1 MFKKK
6 EGSLGQTPDLNVLVK
21 RLQENSDQ
29 VEKNILFAEELL
41 DEDSENG
48 KRGLSLTR
56 RMDTA
61 DNLAEAETLL
71 KQLFMDVDKV
81 KKLLHPQAAEIEQD
95 VSNLHDRWSNNC
107 RRYRDLYKQ
116 GLELDLS
123 PQFNWPQLLAEKQ
136 RQIQKEHYG
145 PNLPDVEKQ
154 IATHNILHKEI
165 EAYHSQ
171 LDSEDMNQY
180 SRLMED
186 SMRRKTYLSSLYDY
200 ILRCNKEISYLTEQQ
215 DRIRKNDWSDLIRD
229 PAGLRADSERLKTNG
244 ILTHEAEVVK
254 LKDEADSLVNT
265 NHPGSQAIKK
275 HNVEVQKEWNRFLKL
290 YACQEIHLNNVEIYK
305 KFQLDAE
312 TVSESLKRIN
322 STMEPSLLSN
332 MSNSQI
338 LMQLEGEERAVQRN
352 ERRLTELKEIC
363 TKVPPLPQRRA
374 QYGKFPVVTLCD
386 WNTDKASVIQG
397 DKYTLVSSPRE
408 ESWEVKNSLGETK
421 VIPGVCFVIPPPD
434 TEAIERAESL
444 ERDFAGLKRRRASLL
459 ASVKP
464 SSVEV
469 VKVVRSVS
477 VSSVA
482 EDSRP
487 NAPSNRLDRL
497 ISDLL
502 QLEKEVLGRLRT
514 PLSRA
519 DHTGDLVARIRD
531 HERAVTSLRKL
542 EAEKTSLQREIE
554 PLLSSNSLGPATV
567 SYPPKLS
574 TATNKIEDLNALT
587 DLYGRKAGAVMSL
600 ENQIKNVGMTLIEL
614 EEQLARDTVILDK
627 PGAIQDHINLLNSI
641 YDDIAAQEEDIQKL
655 NKDLELTVQLCGHL
669 QKSFQE
675 YCPDIHRQET
685 EVRKLR
691 NRYAN
696 INNQLQQ
703 RLALMKEVTNK
714 YQSFKS
720 IVRSLNVFMND
731 LPNNKILSVDTM
743 TEITAKQN
751 SQKWTVEELKRK
763 SDDIG
768 QIVSLSL
775 ELQTILKEY
784 EAITY
789 RYRNTIVSDETDM
802 KKWQSLTFADAVQN
816 KERSVVKRYH
826 ELMAENLQLL
836 DQMGLAKN
844 IINKNEVIVS
854 RVTVYQQRELEE
866 VDSLKKELADE
877 ISRRIHA
884 ENELDS
890 FRIRLLSLK
899 NRRGVERVEEK
910 ETVHY
915 YRNPKLEADINIM
928 KKKIDEEVSKHAVT
942 HTEIEIVNKKIIAVE
957 HDVSNI
963 KPKLLTKVM
972 TEYSRDPQLE
982 KEIVFIREEMRK
994 IREEIRIRETEIVQR
1009 TTEITFLEK
1018 KTPVFKERVIKKEV
1032 IKVEKDPEM
1041 LKAVIQFREELSDI
1055 SLRSKSLSEEIF
1067 HLRSQINKLEIM
1079 IPTIQPKIVVK
1090 EVKKVEQDQE
1100 LIKESKIL
1108 RTSLEEI
1115 RQEIS
1120 ILIKEISTLQVNYS
1134 QIETVKQRVEV
1145 REIISEVYRIDPETE
1160 AEIRRLRK
1168 EIQEWVTKRTEIES
1182 KITVVM
1188 VDLKSLRS
1196 QKPRV
1201 EVRENVR
1208 EIIKEERSPE
1218 IIHEITRLK
1227 EHLTRLQTT
1236 YQATLDK
1243 LTILRKQRDEWKVER
1258 SKVEIQVVTKE
1269 FIRYENDPLLEKEAE
1284 QLRKQ
1289 VQEEHKIC
1297 RIVEEN
1303 IFDLRQKYIL
1313 LEKQKVEEKIIYQE
1327 IVRFQKDP
1335 NQIIE
1340 HERLKKRLDVE
1351 SKSRLELESEVKTW
1365 RAIVL
1370 ELEKSMTQTDV
1381 RQKKILVE
1389 TELRQIRSQILEFE
1403 NAPPPEEKVI
1413 IEEVI
1418 KIERDAKMDKLIS
1431 NLHIEIEEEN
1441 KKVTAMERDIRN
1453 LKLRID
1459 VLTKE
1464 KSVEKTIYKEIIRF
1478 EKDQTVEIERDRLR
1492 AQLTQLRS
1500 ARRTQEEEIQR
1511 LNVKMTRIQTSVT
1524 NFSKEES
1531 TLISS
1536 RNALLK
1542 ERDELLREF
1551 KRLETQRQEIT
1562 ITFQHETKILSEKT
1576 QVYKQKLLRLESEI
1590 QRIEM
1595 DILSEKERIQQKE
1608 TIIIELQESLKKED
1622 HSETHTSE
1630 RSKSTRITILDP
1642 ETGKDMSPYDAYMQG
1657 LIDRNHYIHLQTL
1670 ECSWEEITS
1679 SGPNGETTILQDR
1692 KSGKR
1697 YSIQEAL
1704 TEGRVTQYDFQQYKE
1719 GKIPISEFALK
1730 VAGEKHISEIKSTV
1744 KSTSSST
1751 SVVNSYSSLNRQ
1763 TSLSSSSSN
1772 LTTITNVDDSFPIA
1786 GIIDTTTKS
1795 RMSVRSAMTR
1805 KVIDPDTAQKLLE
1818 AQAATGGIVD
1828 INKKERHS
1836 VHKAAER
1843 GLIEP
1848 SQMSK
1853 LITAQKAFTGV
1864 EDPVTRQRLSA
1875 GEAAQK
1881 GYIPNENARRYMEAQ
1896 LLTGGLVDPNKAGR
1910 ISLQNAINANLID
1923 QKTAKEIEDDDKMLK
1938 YLINPVTKS
1947 KMSYKEAMALCTK
1960 DQSTGLLLL
1969 PVAST
1974 DSPDSLLFS
1983 SYQVSSTFIR

>member
-1 MFKKK
+1 M
-6 EGSLGQTPDLNVLVK
+6 
-21 RLQENSDQ
+21 
-29 VEKNILFAEELL
+29 
-41 DEDSENG
+41 
-48 KRGLSLTR
+48 
-56 RMDTA
+56 
-61 DNLAEAETLL
+61 
-71 KQLFMDVDKV
+71 
-81 KKLLHPQAAEIEQD
+81 
-95 VSNLHDRWSNNC
+95 
-107 RRYRDLYKQ
+107 
-116 GLELDLS
+116 
-123 PQFNWPQLLAEKQ
+123 
-136 RQIQKEHYG
+136 
-145 PNLPDVEKQ
+145 
-154 IATHNILHKEI
+154 
-165 EAYHSQ
+165 
-171 LDSEDMNQY
+171 
-180 SRLMED
+180 
-186 SMRRKTYLSSLYDY
+186 
-200 ILRCNKEISYLTEQQ
+200 
-215 DRIRKNDWSDLIRD
+215 
-229 PAGLRADSERLKTNG
+229 
-244 ILTHEAEVVK
+244 
-254 LKDEADSLVNT
+254 
-265 NHPGSQAIKK
+265 
-275 HNVEVQKEWNRFLKL
+275 
-290 YACQEIHLNNVEIYK
+290 
-305 KFQLDAE
+305 
-312 TVSESLKRIN
+312 
-322 STMEPSLLSN
+322 
-332 MSNSQI
+332 
-338 LMQLEGEERAVQRN
+338 
-352 ERRLTELKEIC
+352 
-363 TKVPPLPQRRA
+363 
-374 QYGKFPVVTLCD
+374 
-386 WNTDKASVIQG
+386 
-397 DKYTLVSSPRE
+397 
-408 ESWEVKNSLGETK
+408 
-421 VIPGVCFVIPPPD
+421 
-434 TEAIERAESL
+434 
-444 ERDFAGLKRRRASLL
+444 
-459 ASVKP
+459 
-464 SSVEV
+464 
-469 VKVVRSVS
+469 
-477 VSSVA
+477 
-482 EDSRP
+482 
-487 NAPSNRLDRL
+487 
-497 ISDLL
+497 
-502 QLEKEVLGRLRT
+502 
-514 PLSRA
+514 
-519 DHTGDLVARIRD
+519 
-531 HERAVTSLRKL
+531 
-542 EAEKTSLQREIE
+542 
-554 PLLSSNSLGPATV
+554 
-567 SYPPKLS
+567 
-574 TATNKIEDLNALT
+574 
-587 DLYGRKAGAVMSL
+587 
-600 ENQIKNVGMTLIEL
+600 
-614 EEQLARDTVILDK
+614 
-627 PGAIQDHINLLNSI
+627 
-641 YDDIAAQEEDIQKL
+641 
-655 NKDLELTVQLCGHL
+655 
-669 QKSFQE
+669 
-675 YCPDIHRQET
+675 
-685 EVRKLR
+685 
-691 NRYAN
+691 
-696 INNQLQQ
+696 
-703 RLALMKEVTNK
+703 
-714 YQSFKS
+714 
-720 IVRSLNVFMND
+720 
-731 LPNNKILSVDTM
+731 
-743 TEITAKQN
+743 
-751 SQKWTVEELKRK
+751 
-763 SDDIG
+763 
-768 QIVSLSL
+768 
-775 ELQTILKEY
+775 
-784 EAITY
+784 
-789 RYRNTIVSDETDM
+789 
-802 KKWQSLTFADAVQN
+802 
-816 KERSVVKRYH
+816 
-826 ELMAENLQLL
+826 
-836 DQMGLAKN
+836 
-844 IINKNEVIVS
+844 
-854 RVTVYQQRELEE
+854 YQQRELEE

-915 YRNPKLEADINIM
+915 YRNPKLEADIDIM

-972 TEYSRDPQLE
+972 KEYSRDPQLE

-1327 IVRFQKDP
+1327 IVHFQKDP

>member
-1 MFKKK
+1 M
-6 EGSLGQTPDLNVLVK
+6 
-21 RLQENSDQ
+21 
-29 VEKNILFAEELL
+29 
-41 DEDSENG
+41 
-48 KRGLSLTR
+48 
-56 RMDTA
+56 
-61 DNLAEAETLL
+61 
-71 KQLFMDVDKV
+71 
-81 KKLLHPQAAEIEQD
+81 
-95 VSNLHDRWSNNC
+95 
-107 RRYRDLYKQ
+107 
-116 GLELDLS
+116 
-123 PQFNWPQLLAEKQ
+123 
-136 RQIQKEHYG
+136 
-145 PNLPDVEKQ
+145 
-154 IATHNILHKEI
+154 
-165 EAYHSQ
+165 
-171 LDSEDMNQY
+171 
-180 SRLMED
+180 
-186 SMRRKTYLSSLYDY
+186 
-200 ILRCNKEISYLTEQQ
+200 
-215 DRIRKNDWSDLIRD
+215 
-229 PAGLRADSERLKTNG
+229 
-244 ILTHEAEVVK
+244 
-254 LKDEADSLVNT
+254 
-265 NHPGSQAIKK
+265 
-275 HNVEVQKEWNRFLKL
+275 
-290 YACQEIHLNNVEIYK
+290 
-305 KFQLDAE
+305 
-312 TVSESLKRIN
+312 
-322 STMEPSLLSN
+322 
-332 MSNSQI
+332 
-338 LMQLEGEERAVQRN
+338 
-352 ERRLTELKEIC
+352 
-363 TKVPPLPQRRA
+363 
-374 QYGKFPVVTLCD
+374 
-386 WNTDKASVIQG
+386 
-397 DKYTLVSSPRE
+397 
-408 ESWEVKNSLGETK
+408 
-421 VIPGVCFVIPPPD
+421 
-434 TEAIERAESL
+434 
-444 ERDFAGLKRRRASLL
+444 
-459 ASVKP
+459 
-464 SSVEV
+464 
-469 VKVVRSVS
+469 
-477 VSSVA
+477 
-482 EDSRP
+482 
-487 NAPSNRLDRL
+487 
-497 ISDLL
+497 
-502 QLEKEVLGRLRT
+502 
-514 PLSRA
+514 
-519 DHTGDLVARIRD
+519 
-531 HERAVTSLRKL
+531 
-542 EAEKTSLQREIE
+542 
-554 PLLSSNSLGPATV
+554 
-567 SYPPKLS
+567 
-574 TATNKIEDLNALT
+574 
-587 DLYGRKAGAVMSL
+587 
-600 ENQIKNVGMTLIEL
+600 
-614 EEQLARDTVILDK
+614 
-627 PGAIQDHINLLNSI
+627 
-641 YDDIAAQEEDIQKL
+641 
-655 NKDLELTVQLCGHL
+655 
-669 QKSFQE
+669 
-675 YCPDIHRQET
+675 
-685 EVRKLR
+685 
-691 NRYAN
+691 
-696 INNQLQQ
+696 
-703 RLALMKEVTNK
+703 
-714 YQSFKS
+714 
-720 IVRSLNVFMND
+720 
-731 LPNNKILSVDTM
+731 
-743 TEITAKQN
+743 
-751 SQKWTVEELKRK
+751 
-763 SDDIG
+763 
-768 QIVSLSL
+768 
-775 ELQTILKEY
+775 
-784 EAITY
+784 
-789 RYRNTIVSDETDM
+789 
-802 KKWQSLTFADAVQN
+802 
-816 KERSVVKRYH
+816 
-826 ELMAENLQLL
+826 
-836 DQMGLAKN
+836 
-844 IINKNEVIVS
+844 
-854 RVTVYQQRELEE
+854 YQQRELEE

-915 YRNPKLEADINIM
+915 YRNPKLEADIDIM

-1055 SLRSKSLSEEIF
+1055 NLRSKSLSEEIF

-1464 KSVEKTIYKEIIRF
+1464 KSVEKTVYKEIIRF

-1590 QRIEM
+1590 QRIEK

-1805 KVIDPDTAQKLLE
+1805 KLIDPDTAQKLLE

>member
-1 MFKKK
+1 M
-6 EGSLGQTPDLNVLVK
+6 
-21 RLQENSDQ
+21 
-29 VEKNILFAEELL
+29 
-41 DEDSENG
+41 
-48 KRGLSLTR
+48 
-56 RMDTA
+56 
-61 DNLAEAETLL
+61 
-71 KQLFMDVDKV
+71 
-81 KKLLHPQAAEIEQD
+81 
-95 VSNLHDRWSNNC
+95 
-107 RRYRDLYKQ
+107 
-116 GLELDLS
+116 
-123 PQFNWPQLLAEKQ
+123 
-136 RQIQKEHYG
+136 
-145 PNLPDVEKQ
+145 
-154 IATHNILHKEI
+154 
-165 EAYHSQ
+165 
-171 LDSEDMNQY
+171 
-180 SRLMED
+180 
-186 SMRRKTYLSSLYDY
+186 
-200 ILRCNKEISYLTEQQ
+200 
-215 DRIRKNDWSDLIRD
+215 
-229 PAGLRADSERLKTNG
+229 
-244 ILTHEAEVVK
+244 
-254 LKDEADSLVNT
+254 
-265 NHPGSQAIKK
+265 
-275 HNVEVQKEWNRFLKL
+275 
-290 YACQEIHLNNVEIYK
+290 
-305 KFQLDAE
+305 
-312 TVSESLKRIN
+312 
-322 STMEPSLLSN
+322 
-332 MSNSQI
+332 
-338 LMQLEGEERAVQRN
+338 
-352 ERRLTELKEIC
+352 
-363 TKVPPLPQRRA
+363 
-374 QYGKFPVVTLCD
+374 
-386 WNTDKASVIQG
+386 
-397 DKYTLVSSPRE
+397 
-408 ESWEVKNSLGETK
+408 
-421 VIPGVCFVIPPPD
+421 
-434 TEAIERAESL
+434 
-444 ERDFAGLKRRRASLL
+444 
-459 ASVKP
+459 
-464 SSVEV
+464 
-469 VKVVRSVS
+469 
-477 VSSVA
+477 
-482 EDSRP
+482 
-487 NAPSNRLDRL
+487 
-497 ISDLL
+497 
-502 QLEKEVLGRLRT
+502 
-514 PLSRA
+514 
-519 DHTGDLVARIRD
+519 
-531 HERAVTSLRKL
+531 
-542 EAEKTSLQREIE
+542 
-554 PLLSSNSLGPATV
+554 
-567 SYPPKLS
+567 
-574 TATNKIEDLNALT
+574 
-587 DLYGRKAGAVMSL
+587 
-600 ENQIKNVGMTLIEL
+600 
-614 EEQLARDTVILDK
+614 
-627 PGAIQDHINLLNSI
+627 
-641 YDDIAAQEEDIQKL
+641 
-655 NKDLELTVQLCGHL
+655 
-669 QKSFQE
+669 
-675 YCPDIHRQET
+675 
-685 EVRKLR
+685 
-691 NRYAN
+691 
-696 INNQLQQ
+696 
-703 RLALMKEVTNK
+703 
-714 YQSFKS
+714 
-720 IVRSLNVFMND
+720 
-731 LPNNKILSVDTM
+731 
-743 TEITAKQN
+743 
-751 SQKWTVEELKRK
+751 
-763 SDDIG
+763 
-768 QIVSLSL
+768 
-775 ELQTILKEY
+775 
-784 EAITY
+784 
-789 RYRNTIVSDETDM
+789 
-802 KKWQSLTFADAVQN
+802 
-816 KERSVVKRYH
+816 
-826 ELMAENLQLL
+826 
-836 DQMGLAKN
+836 
-844 IINKNEVIVS
+844 
-854 RVTVYQQRELEE
+854 YQQRELEE

-915 YRNPKLEADINIM
+915 YRNPKLEADIDIM

-942 HTEIEIVNKKIIAVE
+942 HTEIEIVNKKIISVE

-1327 IVRFQKDP
+1327 IVHFQKDP

-1551 KRLETQRQEIT
+1551 KRLETERQEIT

-1590 QRIEM
+1590 QRIEK

-1608 TIIIELQESLKKED
+1608 TVIIELQESLKKED

>member
-1 MFKKK
+1 M
-6 EGSLGQTPDLNVLVK
+6 
-21 RLQENSDQ
+21 
-29 VEKNILFAEELL
+29 
-41 DEDSENG
+41 
-48 KRGLSLTR
+48 
-56 RMDTA
+56 
-61 DNLAEAETLL
+61 
-71 KQLFMDVDKV
+71 
-81 KKLLHPQAAEIEQD
+81 
-95 VSNLHDRWSNNC
+95 
-107 RRYRDLYKQ
+107 
-116 GLELDLS
+116 
-123 PQFNWPQLLAEKQ
+123 
-136 RQIQKEHYG
+136 
-145 PNLPDVEKQ
+145 
-154 IATHNILHKEI
+154 
-165 EAYHSQ
+165 
-171 LDSEDMNQY
+171 
-180 SRLMED
+180 
-186 SMRRKTYLSSLYDY
+186 
-200 ILRCNKEISYLTEQQ
+200 
-215 DRIRKNDWSDLIRD
+215 
-229 PAGLRADSERLKTNG
+229 
-244 ILTHEAEVVK
+244 
-254 LKDEADSLVNT
+254 
-265 NHPGSQAIKK
+265 
-275 HNVEVQKEWNRFLKL
+275 
-290 YACQEIHLNNVEIYK
+290 
-305 KFQLDAE
+305 
-312 TVSESLKRIN
+312 
-322 STMEPSLLSN
+322 
-332 MSNSQI
+332 
-338 LMQLEGEERAVQRN
+338 
-352 ERRLTELKEIC
+352 
-363 TKVPPLPQRRA
+363 
-374 QYGKFPVVTLCD
+374 
-386 WNTDKASVIQG
+386 
-397 DKYTLVSSPRE
+397 
-408 ESWEVKNSLGETK
+408 
-421 VIPGVCFVIPPPD
+421 
-434 TEAIERAESL
+434 
-444 ERDFAGLKRRRASLL
+444 
-459 ASVKP
+459 
-464 SSVEV
+464 
-469 VKVVRSVS
+469 
-477 VSSVA
+477 
-482 EDSRP
+482 
-487 NAPSNRLDRL
+487 
-497 ISDLL
+497 
-502 QLEKEVLGRLRT
+502 
-514 PLSRA
+514 
-519 DHTGDLVARIRD
+519 
-531 HERAVTSLRKL
+531 
-542 EAEKTSLQREIE
+542 
-554 PLLSSNSLGPATV
+554 
-567 SYPPKLS
+567 
-574 TATNKIEDLNALT
+574 
-587 DLYGRKAGAVMSL
+587 
-600 ENQIKNVGMTLIEL
+600 
-614 EEQLARDTVILDK
+614 
-627 PGAIQDHINLLNSI
+627 
-641 YDDIAAQEEDIQKL
+641 
-655 NKDLELTVQLCGHL
+655 
-669 QKSFQE
+669 
-675 YCPDIHRQET
+675 
-685 EVRKLR
+685 
-691 NRYAN
+691 
-696 INNQLQQ
+696 
-703 RLALMKEVTNK
+703 
-714 YQSFKS
+714 
-720 IVRSLNVFMND
+720 
-731 LPNNKILSVDTM
+731 
-743 TEITAKQN
+743 
-751 SQKWTVEELKRK
+751 
-763 SDDIG
+763 
-768 QIVSLSL
+768 
-775 ELQTILKEY
+775 
-784 EAITY
+784 
-789 RYRNTIVSDETDM
+789 
-802 KKWQSLTFADAVQN
+802 
-816 KERSVVKRYH
+816 
-826 ELMAENLQLL
+826 
-836 DQMGLAKN
+836 
-844 IINKNEVIVS
+844 
-854 RVTVYQQRELEE
+854 YQQRELEE

-915 YRNPKLEADINIM
+915 YRNPKLEADIDIM

-942 HTEIEIVNKKIIAVE
+942 HTEIEIVNKKIISVE

>member
-1 MFKKK
+1 M
-6 EGSLGQTPDLNVLVK
+6 
-21 RLQENSDQ
+21 
-29 VEKNILFAEELL
+29 
-41 DEDSENG
+41 
-48 KRGLSLTR
+48 
-56 RMDTA
+56 
-61 DNLAEAETLL
+61 
-71 KQLFMDVDKV
+71 
-81 KKLLHPQAAEIEQD
+81 
-95 VSNLHDRWSNNC
+95 
-107 RRYRDLYKQ
+107 
-116 GLELDLS
+116 
-123 PQFNWPQLLAEKQ
+123 
-136 RQIQKEHYG
+136 
-145 PNLPDVEKQ
+145 
-154 IATHNILHKEI
+154 
-165 EAYHSQ
+165 
-171 LDSEDMNQY
+171 
-180 SRLMED
+180 
-186 SMRRKTYLSSLYDY
+186 
-200 ILRCNKEISYLTEQQ
+200 
-215 DRIRKNDWSDLIRD
+215 
-229 PAGLRADSERLKTNG
+229 
-244 ILTHEAEVVK
+244 
-254 LKDEADSLVNT
+254 
-265 NHPGSQAIKK
+265 
-275 HNVEVQKEWNRFLKL
+275 
-290 YACQEIHLNNVEIYK
+290 
-305 KFQLDAE
+305 
-312 TVSESLKRIN
+312 
-322 STMEPSLLSN
+322 
-332 MSNSQI
+332 
-338 LMQLEGEERAVQRN
+338 
-352 ERRLTELKEIC
+352 
-363 TKVPPLPQRRA
+363 
-374 QYGKFPVVTLCD
+374 
-386 WNTDKASVIQG
+386 
-397 DKYTLVSSPRE
+397 
-408 ESWEVKNSLGETK
+408 
-421 VIPGVCFVIPPPD
+421 
-434 TEAIERAESL
+434 
-444 ERDFAGLKRRRASLL
+444 
-459 ASVKP
+459 
-464 SSVEV
+464 
-469 VKVVRSVS
+469 
-477 VSSVA
+477 
-482 EDSRP
+482 
-487 NAPSNRLDRL
+487 
-497 ISDLL
+497 
-502 QLEKEVLGRLRT
+502 
-514 PLSRA
+514 
-519 DHTGDLVARIRD
+519 
-531 HERAVTSLRKL
+531 
-542 EAEKTSLQREIE
+542 
-554 PLLSSNSLGPATV
+554 
-567 SYPPKLS
+567 
-574 TATNKIEDLNALT
+574 
-587 DLYGRKAGAVMSL
+587 
-600 ENQIKNVGMTLIEL
+600 
-614 EEQLARDTVILDK
+614 
-627 PGAIQDHINLLNSI
+627 
-641 YDDIAAQEEDIQKL
+641 
-655 NKDLELTVQLCGHL
+655 
-669 QKSFQE
+669 
-675 YCPDIHRQET
+675 
-685 EVRKLR
+685 
-691 NRYAN
+691 
-696 INNQLQQ
+696 
-703 RLALMKEVTNK
+703 
-714 YQSFKS
+714 
-720 IVRSLNVFMND
+720 
-731 LPNNKILSVDTM
+731 
-743 TEITAKQN
+743 
-751 SQKWTVEELKRK
+751 
-763 SDDIG
+763 
-768 QIVSLSL
+768 
-775 ELQTILKEY
+775 
-784 EAITY
+784 
-789 RYRNTIVSDETDM
+789 
-802 KKWQSLTFADAVQN
+802 
-816 KERSVVKRYH
+816 
-826 ELMAENLQLL
+826 
-836 DQMGLAKN
+836 
-844 IINKNEVIVS
+844 
-854 RVTVYQQRELEE
+854 YQQRELEE

-915 YRNPKLEADINIM
+915 YRNPKLEADIDIM

>member
-1 MFKKK
+1 MFKKR
-6 EGSLGQTPDLNVLVK
+6 EGSQGQTPDLTALVV

-29 VEKNILFAEELL
+29 VEKNIL
-41 DEDSENG
+41 
-48 KRGLSLTR
+48 
-56 RMDTA
+56 
-61 DNLAEAETLL
+61 LAEDLL
-71 KQLFMDVDKV
+71 NEK
-81 KKLLHPQAAEIEQD
+81 
-95 VSNLHDRWSNNC
+95 
-107 RRYRDLYKQ
+107 YRDLYKQ

-123 PQFNWPQLLAEKQ
+123 PQFNWPQLLAAKQ
-136 RQIQKEHYG
+136 RQIQKEDYG

-165 EAYHSQ
+165 EAYRSQ
-171 LDSEDMNQY
+171 LDSEQGMNQY

-186 SMRRKTYLSSLYDY
+186 SMRHKTYLSSLYDY
-200 ILRCNKEISYLTEQQ
+200 ILRCNKKVSYLTEQQ

-229 PAGLRADSERLKTNG
+229 PAGLRADYERLKSNG
-244 ILTHEAEVVK
+244 ILTHETEVNK
-254 LKDEADSLVNT
+254 LQDEADDLVYT

-275 HNVEVQKEWNRFLKL
+275 HNAEVQREWKRFLKL
-290 YACQEIHLNNVEIYK
+290 CACQEIHLNNVELYK

-322 STMEPSLLSN
+322 STMEPSLVSK

-363 TKVPPLPQRRA
+363 TKVPPLRQRRA
-374 QYGKFPVVTLCD
+374 QYGKFPVVALCD

-408 ESWEVKNSLGETK
+408 ETWEVKNSLGETK
-421 VIPGVCFVIPPPD
+421 VVPGVCFVIPPPD
-434 TEAIERAESL
+434 AEAIERADSL

-459 ASVKP
+459 AS
-464 SSVEV
+464 SGGGG
-469 VKVVRSVS
+469 
-477 VSSVA
+477 A
-482 EDSRP
+482 EGRKAHRP
-487 NAPSNRLDRL
+487 NDPSNRLDRL

-531 HERAVTSLRKL
+531 HERAVTTLRKL
-542 EAEKTSLQREIE
+542 EAEKTAIQREIE

-587 DLYGRKAGAVMSL
+587 DLYGRKASAVMTL

-641 YDDIAAQEEDIQKL
+641 DGNIEAQEEDIQKL
-655 NKDLELTVQLCGHL
+655 NKDLEHTVQLCGHL

-714 YQSFKS
+714 YQSFKR
-720 IVRSLNVFMND
+720 ILRSLNVFMND

-789 RYRNTIVSDETDM
+789 RYRNTVVSDETDM
-802 KKWQSLTFADAVQN
+802 KKWQSLTFSEAVQN

-826 ELMAENLQLL
+826 ELMAENIQLL

-854 RVTVYQQRELEE
+854 RVVVYEQRELEE
-866 VDSLKKELADE
+866 VESLKKELADE

-915 YRNPKLEADINIM
+915 YRNPKLEADIEIM
-928 KKKIDEEVSKHAVT
+928 KKKIDEEVSKHAIT
-942 HTEIEIVNKKIIAVE
+942 HTEIEIVNKKIITVE

-963 KPKLLTKVM
+963 KPKLVAKVM
-972 TEYSRDPQLE
+972 TEFARDPQLE

-994 IREEIRIRETEIVQR
+994 IMEEIRIRETEIVQR
-1009 TTEITFLEK
+1009 TTEITVLEK

-1055 SLRSKSLSEEIF
+1055 GFRSKSLSEEIF

-1090 EVKKVEQDQE
+1090 EVKKVEQDLE
-1100 LIKESKIL
+1100 LIKESKML

-1120 ILIKEISTLQVNYS
+1120 ILMKEISTLQVHYS
-1134 QIETVKQRVEV
+1134 HIETVKQRVEV

-1182 KITVVM
+1182 KISVLM
-1188 VDLKSLRS
+1188 VDLKSFRS

-1201 EVRENVR
+1201 EVRESVR
-1208 EIIKEERSPE
+1208 EIIKEEKSPE

-1236 YQATLDK
+1236 YRATLDK
-1243 LTILRKQRDEWKVER
+1243 LTILRKQRDEWKVEK

-1269 FIRYENDPLLEKEAE
+1269 FIRYENDPLLEKEVE

-1289 VQEEHKIC
+1289 VQEEHKIY
-1297 RIVEEN
+1297 RSVEEN
-1303 IFDLRQKYIL
+1303 IYDLRQKYIL

-1327 IVRFQKDP
+1327 VVRLQKDP

-1340 HERLKKRLDVE
+1340 YERLRKRFDEE
-1351 SKSRLELESEVKTW
+1351 SQSRLELETEVKKW

-1370 ELEKSMTQTDV
+1370 EKEKSLTQTDV

-1389 TELRQIRSQILEFE
+1389 TELRKIRSQILEYE

-1418 KIERDAKMDKLIS
+1418 KIERDATMDKLIS

-1441 KKVTAMERDIRN
+1441 NKVTVMEKDIRN

-1464 KSVEKTIYKEIIRF
+1464 KSVEKTVYKEIIRL
-1478 EKDQTVEIERDRLR
+1478 EKDQSVEIERDRLR

-1524 NFSKEES
+1524 NFSVEES

-1536 RNALLK
+1536 RNVLLK
-1542 ERDELLREF
+1542 ERDELLREL
-1551 KRLETQRQEIT
+1551 KRLETERQEIT
-1562 ITFQHETKILSEKT
+1562 ITFQHESKILSEKT

-1590 QRIEM
+1590 QTLEK
-1595 DILSEKERIQQKE
+1595 DILVEKERIQQKE
-1608 TIIIELQESLKKED
+1608 TIIIDLQESLKKED

-1630 RSKSTRITILDP
+1630 RSKSTKITILDP

-1657 LIDRNHYIHLQTL
+1657 LIDRNHYIQLQTL

-1730 VAGEKHISEIKSTV
+1730 VAGEKYISTV
-1744 KSTSSST
+1744 KSTSTSST

-1763 TSLSSSSSN
+1763 TSLSLSSSN
-1772 LTTITNVDDSFPIA
+1772 LTTITNVDESFPIA

-1805 KVIDPDTAQKLLE
+1805 KLIDPDTAQKLLE

-1848 SQMSK
+1848 SQLSK
-1853 LITAQKAFTGV
+1853 LISAQKAFTGV

-1923 QKTAKEIEDDDKMLK
+1923 QKTAKEIEDNDKMLK
-1938 YLINPVTKS
+1938 DLINPVTKS
-1947 KMSYKEAMALCTK
+1947 KMTYKEAMALCTK

-1974 DSPDSLLFS
+1974 DSPDSLSFS

>member
-1 MFKKK
+1 M
-6 EGSLGQTPDLNVLVK
+6 
-21 RLQENSDQ
+21 
-29 VEKNILFAEELL
+29 
-41 DEDSENG
+41 
-48 KRGLSLTR
+48 
-56 RMDTA
+56 
-61 DNLAEAETLL
+61 
-71 KQLFMDVDKV
+71 
-81 KKLLHPQAAEIEQD
+81 
-95 VSNLHDRWSNNC
+95 
-107 RRYRDLYKQ
+107 
-116 GLELDLS
+116 
-123 PQFNWPQLLAEKQ
+123 
-136 RQIQKEHYG
+136 
-145 PNLPDVEKQ
+145 
-154 IATHNILHKEI
+154 
-165 EAYHSQ
+165 
-171 LDSEDMNQY
+171 
-180 SRLMED
+180 
-186 SMRRKTYLSSLYDY
+186 
-200 ILRCNKEISYLTEQQ
+200 
-215 DRIRKNDWSDLIRD
+215 
-229 PAGLRADSERLKTNG
+229 
-244 ILTHEAEVVK
+244 
-254 LKDEADSLVNT
+254 
-265 NHPGSQAIKK
+265 
-275 HNVEVQKEWNRFLKL
+275 
-290 YACQEIHLNNVEIYK
+290 
-305 KFQLDAE
+305 
-312 TVSESLKRIN
+312 
-322 STMEPSLLSN
+322 
-332 MSNSQI
+332 
-338 LMQLEGEERAVQRN
+338 
-352 ERRLTELKEIC
+352 
-363 TKVPPLPQRRA
+363 
-374 QYGKFPVVTLCD
+374 
-386 WNTDKASVIQG
+386 
-397 DKYTLVSSPRE
+397 
-408 ESWEVKNSLGETK
+408 
-421 VIPGVCFVIPPPD
+421 
-434 TEAIERAESL
+434 
-444 ERDFAGLKRRRASLL
+444 
-459 ASVKP
+459 
-464 SSVEV
+464 
-469 VKVVRSVS
+469 
-477 VSSVA
+477 
-482 EDSRP
+482 
-487 NAPSNRLDRL
+487 
-497 ISDLL
+497 
-502 QLEKEVLGRLRT
+502 
-514 PLSRA
+514 
-519 DHTGDLVARIRD
+519 
-531 HERAVTSLRKL
+531 
-542 EAEKTSLQREIE
+542 
-554 PLLSSNSLGPATV
+554 
-567 SYPPKLS
+567 
-574 TATNKIEDLNALT
+574 
-587 DLYGRKAGAVMSL
+587 
-600 ENQIKNVGMTLIEL
+600 
-614 EEQLARDTVILDK
+614 
-627 PGAIQDHINLLNSI
+627 
-641 YDDIAAQEEDIQKL
+641 
-655 NKDLELTVQLCGHL
+655 
-669 QKSFQE
+669 
-675 YCPDIHRQET
+675 
-685 EVRKLR
+685 
-691 NRYAN
+691 
-696 INNQLQQ
+696 
-703 RLALMKEVTNK
+703 
-714 YQSFKS
+714 
-720 IVRSLNVFMND
+720 
-731 LPNNKILSVDTM
+731 
-743 TEITAKQN
+743 
-751 SQKWTVEELKRK
+751 
-763 SDDIG
+763 
-768 QIVSLSL
+768 
-775 ELQTILKEY
+775 
-784 EAITY
+784 
-789 RYRNTIVSDETDM
+789 
-802 KKWQSLTFADAVQN
+802 
-816 KERSVVKRYH
+816 
-826 ELMAENLQLL
+826 
-836 DQMGLAKN
+836 
-844 IINKNEVIVS
+844 
-854 RVTVYQQRELEE
+854 YQQRELEE

>member
-1 MFKKK
+1 M
-6 EGSLGQTPDLNVLVK
+6 
-21 RLQENSDQ
+21 
-29 VEKNILFAEELL
+29 
-41 DEDSENG
+41 
-48 KRGLSLTR
+48 
-56 RMDTA
+56 
-61 DNLAEAETLL
+61 
-71 KQLFMDVDKV
+71 
-81 KKLLHPQAAEIEQD
+81 
-95 VSNLHDRWSNNC
+95 
-107 RRYRDLYKQ
+107 
-116 GLELDLS
+116 
-123 PQFNWPQLLAEKQ
+123 
-136 RQIQKEHYG
+136 
-145 PNLPDVEKQ
+145 
-154 IATHNILHKEI
+154 
-165 EAYHSQ
+165 
-171 LDSEDMNQY
+171 
-180 SRLMED
+180 
-186 SMRRKTYLSSLYDY
+186 
-200 ILRCNKEISYLTEQQ
+200 
-215 DRIRKNDWSDLIRD
+215 
-229 PAGLRADSERLKTNG
+229 
-244 ILTHEAEVVK
+244 
-254 LKDEADSLVNT
+254 
-265 NHPGSQAIKK
+265 
-275 HNVEVQKEWNRFLKL
+275 
-290 YACQEIHLNNVEIYK
+290 
-305 KFQLDAE
+305 
-312 TVSESLKRIN
+312 
-322 STMEPSLLSN
+322 
-332 MSNSQI
+332 
-338 LMQLEGEERAVQRN
+338 
-352 ERRLTELKEIC
+352 
-363 TKVPPLPQRRA
+363 
-374 QYGKFPVVTLCD
+374 
-386 WNTDKASVIQG
+386 
-397 DKYTLVSSPRE
+397 
-408 ESWEVKNSLGETK
+408 
-421 VIPGVCFVIPPPD
+421 
-434 TEAIERAESL
+434 
-444 ERDFAGLKRRRASLL
+444 
-459 ASVKP
+459 
-464 SSVEV
+464 
-469 VKVVRSVS
+469 
-477 VSSVA
+477 
-482 EDSRP
+482 
-487 NAPSNRLDRL
+487 
-497 ISDLL
+497 
-502 QLEKEVLGRLRT
+502 
-514 PLSRA
+514 
-519 DHTGDLVARIRD
+519 
-531 HERAVTSLRKL
+531 
-542 EAEKTSLQREIE
+542 
-554 PLLSSNSLGPATV
+554 
-567 SYPPKLS
+567 
-574 TATNKIEDLNALT
+574 
-587 DLYGRKAGAVMSL
+587 
-600 ENQIKNVGMTLIEL
+600 
-614 EEQLARDTVILDK
+614 
-627 PGAIQDHINLLNSI
+627 
-641 YDDIAAQEEDIQKL
+641 
-655 NKDLELTVQLCGHL
+655 
-669 QKSFQE
+669 
-675 YCPDIHRQET
+675 
-685 EVRKLR
+685 
-691 NRYAN
+691 
-696 INNQLQQ
+696 
-703 RLALMKEVTNK
+703 
-714 YQSFKS
+714 
-720 IVRSLNVFMND
+720 
-731 LPNNKILSVDTM
+731 
-743 TEITAKQN
+743 
-751 SQKWTVEELKRK
+751 
-763 SDDIG
+763 
-768 QIVSLSL
+768 
-775 ELQTILKEY
+775 
-784 EAITY
+784 
-789 RYRNTIVSDETDM
+789 
-802 KKWQSLTFADAVQN
+802 
-816 KERSVVKRYH
+816 
-826 ELMAENLQLL
+826 
-836 DQMGLAKN
+836 
-844 IINKNEVIVS
+844 
-854 RVTVYQQRELEE
+854 YQQRELEE

-915 YRNPKLEADINIM
+915 YRNPKLEADIDIM

-1055 SLRSKSLSEEIF
+1055 CLRSKSLSEEIF

-1381 RQKKILVE
+1381 QQKKILVE

>member
-1 MFKKK
+1 M
-6 EGSLGQTPDLNVLVK
+6 
-21 RLQENSDQ
+21 
-29 VEKNILFAEELL
+29 
-41 DEDSENG
+41 
-48 KRGLSLTR
+48 
-56 RMDTA
+56 
-61 DNLAEAETLL
+61 
-71 KQLFMDVDKV
+71 
-81 KKLLHPQAAEIEQD
+81 
-95 VSNLHDRWSNNC
+95 
-107 RRYRDLYKQ
+107 
-116 GLELDLS
+116 
-123 PQFNWPQLLAEKQ
+123 
-136 RQIQKEHYG
+136 
-145 PNLPDVEKQ
+145 
-154 IATHNILHKEI
+154 
-165 EAYHSQ
+165 
-171 LDSEDMNQY
+171 
-180 SRLMED
+180 
-186 SMRRKTYLSSLYDY
+186 
-200 ILRCNKEISYLTEQQ
+200 
-215 DRIRKNDWSDLIRD
+215 
-229 PAGLRADSERLKTNG
+229 
-244 ILTHEAEVVK
+244 
-254 LKDEADSLVNT
+254 
-265 NHPGSQAIKK
+265 
-275 HNVEVQKEWNRFLKL
+275 
-290 YACQEIHLNNVEIYK
+290 
-305 KFQLDAE
+305 
-312 TVSESLKRIN
+312 
-322 STMEPSLLSN
+322 
-332 MSNSQI
+332 
-338 LMQLEGEERAVQRN
+338 
-352 ERRLTELKEIC
+352 
-363 TKVPPLPQRRA
+363 
-374 QYGKFPVVTLCD
+374 
-386 WNTDKASVIQG
+386 
-397 DKYTLVSSPRE
+397 
-408 ESWEVKNSLGETK
+408 
-421 VIPGVCFVIPPPD
+421 
-434 TEAIERAESL
+434 
-444 ERDFAGLKRRRASLL
+444 
-459 ASVKP
+459 
-464 SSVEV
+464 
-469 VKVVRSVS
+469 
-477 VSSVA
+477 
-482 EDSRP
+482 
-487 NAPSNRLDRL
+487 
-497 ISDLL
+497 
-502 QLEKEVLGRLRT
+502 
-514 PLSRA
+514 
-519 DHTGDLVARIRD
+519 
-531 HERAVTSLRKL
+531 
-542 EAEKTSLQREIE
+542 
-554 PLLSSNSLGPATV
+554 
-567 SYPPKLS
+567 
-574 TATNKIEDLNALT
+574 
-587 DLYGRKAGAVMSL
+587 
-600 ENQIKNVGMTLIEL
+600 
-614 EEQLARDTVILDK
+614 
-627 PGAIQDHINLLNSI
+627 
-641 YDDIAAQEEDIQKL
+641 
-655 NKDLELTVQLCGHL
+655 
-669 QKSFQE
+669 
-675 YCPDIHRQET
+675 
-685 EVRKLR
+685 
-691 NRYAN
+691 
-696 INNQLQQ
+696 
-703 RLALMKEVTNK
+703 
-714 YQSFKS
+714 
-720 IVRSLNVFMND
+720 
-731 LPNNKILSVDTM
+731 
-743 TEITAKQN
+743 
-751 SQKWTVEELKRK
+751 
-763 SDDIG
+763 
-768 QIVSLSL
+768 
-775 ELQTILKEY
+775 
-784 EAITY
+784 
-789 RYRNTIVSDETDM
+789 
-802 KKWQSLTFADAVQN
+802 
-816 KERSVVKRYH
+816 
-826 ELMAENLQLL
+826 
-836 DQMGLAKN
+836 
-844 IINKNEVIVS
+844 
-854 RVTVYQQRELEE
+854 YQQRELEE

-915 YRNPKLEADINIM
+915 YRNPKLEADIDIM

-1805 KVIDPDTAQKLLE
+1805 KLIDPDTAQKLLE

>member
-1 MFKKK
+1 M
-6 EGSLGQTPDLNVLVK
+6 
-21 RLQENSDQ
+21 
-29 VEKNILFAEELL
+29 
-41 DEDSENG
+41 
-48 KRGLSLTR
+48 
-56 RMDTA
+56 
-61 DNLAEAETLL
+61 
-71 KQLFMDVDKV
+71 
-81 KKLLHPQAAEIEQD
+81 
-95 VSNLHDRWSNNC
+95 
-107 RRYRDLYKQ
+107 
-116 GLELDLS
+116 
-123 PQFNWPQLLAEKQ
+123 
-136 RQIQKEHYG
+136 
-145 PNLPDVEKQ
+145 
-154 IATHNILHKEI
+154 
-165 EAYHSQ
+165 
-171 LDSEDMNQY
+171 
-180 SRLMED
+180 
-186 SMRRKTYLSSLYDY
+186 
-200 ILRCNKEISYLTEQQ
+200 
-215 DRIRKNDWSDLIRD
+215 
-229 PAGLRADSERLKTNG
+229 
-244 ILTHEAEVVK
+244 
-254 LKDEADSLVNT
+254 
-265 NHPGSQAIKK
+265 
-275 HNVEVQKEWNRFLKL
+275 
-290 YACQEIHLNNVEIYK
+290 
-305 KFQLDAE
+305 
-312 TVSESLKRIN
+312 
-322 STMEPSLLSN
+322 
-332 MSNSQI
+332 
-338 LMQLEGEERAVQRN
+338 
-352 ERRLTELKEIC
+352 
-363 TKVPPLPQRRA
+363 
-374 QYGKFPVVTLCD
+374 
-386 WNTDKASVIQG
+386 
-397 DKYTLVSSPRE
+397 
-408 ESWEVKNSLGETK
+408 
-421 VIPGVCFVIPPPD
+421 
-434 TEAIERAESL
+434 
-444 ERDFAGLKRRRASLL
+444 
-459 ASVKP
+459 
-464 SSVEV
+464 
-469 VKVVRSVS
+469 
-477 VSSVA
+477 
-482 EDSRP
+482 
-487 NAPSNRLDRL
+487 
-497 ISDLL
+497 
-502 QLEKEVLGRLRT
+502 
-514 PLSRA
+514 
-519 DHTGDLVARIRD
+519 
-531 HERAVTSLRKL
+531 
-542 EAEKTSLQREIE
+542 
-554 PLLSSNSLGPATV
+554 
-567 SYPPKLS
+567 
-574 TATNKIEDLNALT
+574 
-587 DLYGRKAGAVMSL
+587 
-600 ENQIKNVGMTLIEL
+600 
-614 EEQLARDTVILDK
+614 
-627 PGAIQDHINLLNSI
+627 
-641 YDDIAAQEEDIQKL
+641 
-655 NKDLELTVQLCGHL
+655 
-669 QKSFQE
+669 
-675 YCPDIHRQET
+675 
-685 EVRKLR
+685 
-691 NRYAN
+691 
-696 INNQLQQ
+696 
-703 RLALMKEVTNK
+703 
-714 YQSFKS
+714 
-720 IVRSLNVFMND
+720 
-731 LPNNKILSVDTM
+731 
-743 TEITAKQN
+743 
-751 SQKWTVEELKRK
+751 
-763 SDDIG
+763 
-768 QIVSLSL
+768 
-775 ELQTILKEY
+775 
-784 EAITY
+784 
-789 RYRNTIVSDETDM
+789 
-802 KKWQSLTFADAVQN
+802 
-816 KERSVVKRYH
+816 
-826 ELMAENLQLL
+826 
-836 DQMGLAKN
+836 
-844 IINKNEVIVS
+844 
-854 RVTVYQQRELEE
+854 YQQRELEE

-915 YRNPKLEADINIM
+915 YRNPKLEADIDIM

-1590 QRIEM
+1590 QRIEK

-1608 TIIIELQESLKKED
+1608 TVIIELQESLKKED

>member
-1 MFKKK
+1 M
-6 EGSLGQTPDLNVLVK
+6 
-21 RLQENSDQ
+21 
-29 VEKNILFAEELL
+29 
-41 DEDSENG
+41 
-48 KRGLSLTR
+48 
-56 RMDTA
+56 
-61 DNLAEAETLL
+61 
-71 KQLFMDVDKV
+71 
-81 KKLLHPQAAEIEQD
+81 
-95 VSNLHDRWSNNC
+95 
-107 RRYRDLYKQ
+107 
-116 GLELDLS
+116 
-123 PQFNWPQLLAEKQ
+123 
-136 RQIQKEHYG
+136 
-145 PNLPDVEKQ
+145 
-154 IATHNILHKEI
+154 
-165 EAYHSQ
+165 
-171 LDSEDMNQY
+171 
-180 SRLMED
+180 
-186 SMRRKTYLSSLYDY
+186 
-200 ILRCNKEISYLTEQQ
+200 
-215 DRIRKNDWSDLIRD
+215 
-229 PAGLRADSERLKTNG
+229 
-244 ILTHEAEVVK
+244 
-254 LKDEADSLVNT
+254 
-265 NHPGSQAIKK
+265 
-275 HNVEVQKEWNRFLKL
+275 
-290 YACQEIHLNNVEIYK
+290 
-305 KFQLDAE
+305 
-312 TVSESLKRIN
+312 
-322 STMEPSLLSN
+322 
-332 MSNSQI
+332 
-338 LMQLEGEERAVQRN
+338 
-352 ERRLTELKEIC
+352 
-363 TKVPPLPQRRA
+363 
-374 QYGKFPVVTLCD
+374 
-386 WNTDKASVIQG
+386 
-397 DKYTLVSSPRE
+397 
-408 ESWEVKNSLGETK
+408 
-421 VIPGVCFVIPPPD
+421 
-434 TEAIERAESL
+434 
-444 ERDFAGLKRRRASLL
+444 
-459 ASVKP
+459 
-464 SSVEV
+464 
-469 VKVVRSVS
+469 
-477 VSSVA
+477 
-482 EDSRP
+482 
-487 NAPSNRLDRL
+487 
-497 ISDLL
+497 
-502 QLEKEVLGRLRT
+502 
-514 PLSRA
+514 
-519 DHTGDLVARIRD
+519 
-531 HERAVTSLRKL
+531 
-542 EAEKTSLQREIE
+542 
-554 PLLSSNSLGPATV
+554 
-567 SYPPKLS
+567 
-574 TATNKIEDLNALT
+574 
-587 DLYGRKAGAVMSL
+587 
-600 ENQIKNVGMTLIEL
+600 
-614 EEQLARDTVILDK
+614 
-627 PGAIQDHINLLNSI
+627 
-641 YDDIAAQEEDIQKL
+641 
-655 NKDLELTVQLCGHL
+655 
-669 QKSFQE
+669 
-675 YCPDIHRQET
+675 
-685 EVRKLR
+685 
-691 NRYAN
+691 
-696 INNQLQQ
+696 
-703 RLALMKEVTNK
+703 
-714 YQSFKS
+714 
-720 IVRSLNVFMND
+720 
-731 LPNNKILSVDTM
+731 
-743 TEITAKQN
+743 
-751 SQKWTVEELKRK
+751 
-763 SDDIG
+763 
-768 QIVSLSL
+768 
-775 ELQTILKEY
+775 
-784 EAITY
+784 
-789 RYRNTIVSDETDM
+789 
-802 KKWQSLTFADAVQN
+802 
-816 KERSVVKRYH
+816 
-826 ELMAENLQLL
+826 
-836 DQMGLAKN
+836 
-844 IINKNEVIVS
+844 
-854 RVTVYQQRELEE
+854 YQQRELEE

-1055 SLRSKSLSEEIF
+1055 CLRSKSLSEEIF

>member
-1 MFKKK
+1 M
-6 EGSLGQTPDLNVLVK
+6 
-21 RLQENSDQ
+21 
-29 VEKNILFAEELL
+29 
-41 DEDSENG
+41 
-48 KRGLSLTR
+48 
-56 RMDTA
+56 
-61 DNLAEAETLL
+61 
-71 KQLFMDVDKV
+71 
-81 KKLLHPQAAEIEQD
+81 
-95 VSNLHDRWSNNC
+95 
-107 RRYRDLYKQ
+107 
-116 GLELDLS
+116 
-123 PQFNWPQLLAEKQ
+123 
-136 RQIQKEHYG
+136 
-145 PNLPDVEKQ
+145 
-154 IATHNILHKEI
+154 
-165 EAYHSQ
+165 
-171 LDSEDMNQY
+171 
-180 SRLMED
+180 
-186 SMRRKTYLSSLYDY
+186 
-200 ILRCNKEISYLTEQQ
+200 
-215 DRIRKNDWSDLIRD
+215 
-229 PAGLRADSERLKTNG
+229 
-244 ILTHEAEVVK
+244 
-254 LKDEADSLVNT
+254 
-265 NHPGSQAIKK
+265 
-275 HNVEVQKEWNRFLKL
+275 
-290 YACQEIHLNNVEIYK
+290 
-305 KFQLDAE
+305 
-312 TVSESLKRIN
+312 
-322 STMEPSLLSN
+322 
-332 MSNSQI
+332 
-338 LMQLEGEERAVQRN
+338 
-352 ERRLTELKEIC
+352 
-363 TKVPPLPQRRA
+363 
-374 QYGKFPVVTLCD
+374 
-386 WNTDKASVIQG
+386 
-397 DKYTLVSSPRE
+397 
-408 ESWEVKNSLGETK
+408 
-421 VIPGVCFVIPPPD
+421 
-434 TEAIERAESL
+434 
-444 ERDFAGLKRRRASLL
+444 
-459 ASVKP
+459 
-464 SSVEV
+464 
-469 VKVVRSVS
+469 
-477 VSSVA
+477 
-482 EDSRP
+482 
-487 NAPSNRLDRL
+487 
-497 ISDLL
+497 
-502 QLEKEVLGRLRT
+502 
-514 PLSRA
+514 
-519 DHTGDLVARIRD
+519 
-531 HERAVTSLRKL
+531 
-542 EAEKTSLQREIE
+542 
-554 PLLSSNSLGPATV
+554 
-567 SYPPKLS
+567 
-574 TATNKIEDLNALT
+574 
-587 DLYGRKAGAVMSL
+587 
-600 ENQIKNVGMTLIEL
+600 
-614 EEQLARDTVILDK
+614 
-627 PGAIQDHINLLNSI
+627 
-641 YDDIAAQEEDIQKL
+641 
-655 NKDLELTVQLCGHL
+655 
-669 QKSFQE
+669 
-675 YCPDIHRQET
+675 
-685 EVRKLR
+685 
-691 NRYAN
+691 
-696 INNQLQQ
+696 
-703 RLALMKEVTNK
+703 
-714 YQSFKS
+714 
-720 IVRSLNVFMND
+720 
-731 LPNNKILSVDTM
+731 
-743 TEITAKQN
+743 
-751 SQKWTVEELKRK
+751 
-763 SDDIG
+763 
-768 QIVSLSL
+768 
-775 ELQTILKEY
+775 
-784 EAITY
+784 
-789 RYRNTIVSDETDM
+789 
-802 KKWQSLTFADAVQN
+802 
-816 KERSVVKRYH
+816 
-826 ELMAENLQLL
+826 
-836 DQMGLAKN
+836 
-844 IINKNEVIVS
+844 
-854 RVTVYQQRELEE
+854 YQQRELEE

-915 YRNPKLEADINIM
+915 YRNPKLEADIDIM

-1055 SLRSKSLSEEIF
+1055 NLRSKSLSEEIF

-1464 KSVEKTIYKEIIRF
+1464 KSVEKTVYKEIIRF

-1551 KRLETQRQEIT
+1551 KRLETERQEIT

-1590 QRIEM
+1590 QRIEK

-1608 TIIIELQESLKKED
+1608 TVIIELQESLKKED

-1730 VAGEKHISEIKSTV
+1730 VAGEKHISTVKSTV